1 MTLLGG
7 LLIASPIAG
16 HQHQAAYRE
25 PTTNRR
31 HKDVLAVS
39 AFR

>member
-16 HQHQAAYRE
+16 HQHQAAYCE